1 MQCDDLQ
8 AAAWLASMHAR
19 LANLEGN
26 VEPADAAQQRR
37 QMITSAVSQQL
48 PQEAESGMSNNNRLA
63 VQPSQVS
70 EWITTMR
77 NRLNNIEQLMH
88 NLERPHESIT
98 TENPNA
104 QLQLDDADDQNSNA
118 FLTELHA
125 DAAVASGSEQNP
137 SPIAPAPELR
147 GGSAHEAHVVRRSRR
162 RREHGEEPS
171 HVVAAAPEEEA
182 EPAPHED
189 QLPSTRKRRRRL
201 D

>member
-1 MQCDDLQ
+1 
-8 AAAWLASMHAR
+8 
-19 LANLEGN
+19 
-26 VEPADAAQQRR
+26 
-37 QMITSAVSQQL
+37 MITSAVSQQPL
-48 PQEAESGMSNNNRLA
+48 QEAESGQGNNNRLA

-104 QLQLDDADDQNSNA
+104 QLQLDDADDLNSNA
-118 FLTELHA
+118 FLAELHA
-125 DAAVASGSEQNP
+125 DAVASGSEQNP
-137 SPIAPAPELR
+137 SPIAPAPEPR
-147 GGSAHEAHVVRRSRR
+147 GSSAHEAHVVRRSRR

-171 HVVAAAPEEEA
+171 HVVATAAEEEA

-189 QLPSTRKRRRRL
+189 QLPLTRKRRRRL